1 MSIMDFYSDALAF
14 VAKLQ
19 ATIVQCTSELEDALR
34 PHDNMMRS
42 LLESAV
48 HEQALLQFREMQQIM
63 IGQKTEYRGREYLE
77 DESTVGSADNMFFRI
92 KEFHSS
98 FSSQSKMTQNPFLMA
113 KLDIPAIKQFKFPPK
128 LKKS

>member
-42 LLESAV
+42 LLESTV

-63 IGQKTEYRGREYLE
+63 IG
-77 DESTVGSADNMFFRI
+77 
-92 KEFHSS
+92 
-98 FSSQSKMTQNPFLMA
+98 
-113 KLDIPAIKQFKFPPK
+113 
-128 LKKS
+128 